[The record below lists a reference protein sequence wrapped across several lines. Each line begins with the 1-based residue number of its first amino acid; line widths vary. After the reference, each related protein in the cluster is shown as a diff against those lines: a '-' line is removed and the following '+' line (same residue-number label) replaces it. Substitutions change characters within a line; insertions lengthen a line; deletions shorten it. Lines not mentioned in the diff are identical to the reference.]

1 MHYFIHFYLNL
12 LCYPY
17 YSGLCQK
24 GQYTC
29 ANGRCI
35 DIKRR
40 CDGIQDCQD
49 NSDEQDCSHN
59 EISLQVYPERQ
70 TVRQGQEAVFR
81 CRDEGEL
88 RLPVRWFRDGNQPL
102 PPETVDNK
110 GRLLMFNVQ
119 QNYSGVYVCITT
131 GLGSS
136 LAQKAAYLTV
146 QPSKFNQLN
155 HWNKLIYLIFC

>member
-1 MHYFIHFYLNL
+1 M
-12 LCYPY
+12 
-17 YSGLCQK
+17 
-24 GQYTC
+24 
-29 ANGRCI
+29 
-35 DIKRR
+35 
-40 CDGIQDCQD
+40 
-49 NSDEQDCSHN
+49 
-59 EISLQVYPERQ
+59 YPERQ

-146 QPSKFNQLN
+146 QPSKLS
-155 HWNKLIYLIFC
+155 KPKPMGPIIFCS